1 MQIRDIHTPH
11 QKVHRRETSQ
21 IGVQIKSLQAL
32 FDPRTLHEKCC
43 SDKSGKAGNTS
54 AKTPLR
60 KRKLPPSFFK
70 EPRHSVQENVLL
82 NPFSLQSN
90 EYSLSVNELS
100 VENGPILP
108 TDTIES
114 ILGQTDFH
122 DLLIGSWNDGS
133 NNRNASVCSAYEG
146 NSGTYSP
153 ESYSDSSDGS
163 CSVSPNVQELRMC
176 EGNIETS
183 DYIPVATV
191 YEQSYDTSMPSE
203 CLLSGQ
209 TQAGQVHQQIFPT
222 FDRESTNLL
231 ANNEAFLPLLN
242 EPLDRF
248 ECFSSDC
255 VADDITNI
263 QTGSGVLPAFPQA
276 FYGQHSPLD
285 NSHDTIGSEMFGW
298 KQTPQLKPCYTY
310 L

>member
-1 MQIRDIHTPH
+1 MHTLPP

-43 SDKSGKAGNTS
+43 SDKSGKAGSTS

-60 KRKLPPSFFK
+60 KRKLPLSFFK
-70 EPRHSVQENVLL
+70 EPRHNVQENVLL
-82 NPFSLQSN
+82 NPFSLHSN
-90 EYSLSVNELS
+90 EYSLSVNELT

-122 DLLIGSWNDGS
+122 DLLIGSWNDES
-133 NNRNASVCSAYEG
+133 SNRNASVFSAYEG

-163 CSVSPNVQELRMC
+163 CSVSPNVQDLRMC
-176 EGNIETS
+176 DGNIETC
-183 DYIPVATV
+183 DYIPVPTV
-191 YEQSYDTSMPSE
+191 YEQAYDNATIPSE

-209 TQAGQVHQQIFPT
+209 ISSDQLHQQIFPT
-222 FDRESTNLL
+222 FGSESTNLL
-231 ANNEAFLPLLN
+231 ANSDAFLPLLN

-263 QTGSGVLPAFPQA
+263 QSSSGALPTFPQA
-276 FYGQHSPLD
+276 FYDQNGTID
-285 NSHDTIGSEMFGW
+285 NSHDTMGSEIFGW
-298 KQTPQLKPCYTY
+298 KQTAQLKPCYTY